1 MARDQLLSI
10 ESPLT
15 RPVLQDHWHRHWS
28 RALAAGLSDTADNG
42 FAQALRQYRNAV
54 MLAIMARDLGGL
66 SDLHENLQS
75 ISELAEICLNL
86 GYQHCCKAMVSR
98 HGVARRTTGEP
109 VDLLIVGMGKLGGG
123 ELNASSDIDLIYLL
137 PDEGQSDGRPDD
149 HPDGPGGALDLQ
161 TYFTRLGR
169 RLAGLLGESTADGL
183 VFRVDLRL
191 RPHGDSGPVVCS
203 FDMLENYLVRYG
215 REWER
220 YAWIKARLVNQAVL
234 SEQDQFEKDA
244 RLLET
249 IRRPFVFR
257 RYLDFNA
264 LAALRDLHGQIRE
277 EAQRRSQR
285 REARMAGDYEM
296 VDVKLGPGG
305 IREIEFIGQL
315 FQLIRGGRDP
325 ALQSRVCLEVLKLLR
340 DQARISEQEYL

>member
-109 VDLLIVGMGKLGGG
+109 VDLLIMGMGKLGGG

-220 YAWIKARLVNQAVL
+220 YAWIDRKSVV
-234 SEQDQFEKDA
+234 
-244 RLLET
+244 
-249 IRRPFVFR
+249 
-257 RYLDFNA
+257 
-264 LAALRDLHGQIRE
+264 
-277 EAQRRSQR
+277 
-285 REARMAGDYEM
+285 
-296 VDVKLGPGG
+296 
-305 IREIEFIGQL
+305 
-315 FQLIRGGRDP
+315 
-325 ALQSRVCLEVLKLLR
+325 
-340 DQARISEQEYL
+340 